1 MKNSNQVM
9 TKMSVI
15 LIELWLKGKIELVK
29 PVNQYMTPPNPNSKV
44 VSVDDQYRC
53 HD

>member
-1 MKNSNQVM
+1 
-9 TKMSVI
+9 MSVI

-29 PVNQYMTPPNPNSKV
+29 PVNQCMTPPNPDSKV
-44 VSVDDQYRC
+44 VSVDDQYGC